1 MTRAL
6 ANMSR
11 TTLLF
16 ALLAGLIGWALV
28 LAALWYAAQFLI
40 WVTS

>member
-6 ANMSR
+6 ANISR
-11 TTLLF
+11 TTLLG
-16 ALLAGLIGWALV
+16 ALLAGFIGWALV
-28 LAALWYAAQFLI
+28 LTALWYAAQFLT

>member
-11 TTLLF
+11 TTLLG